1 MGLICGTSIV
11 TAVGNDYGY
20 EAVFERQVSALG
32 QIGDILVAISTSGN
46 AEDVLRAIQ
55 VAHELDMVVIA
66 LTGNDGG
73 RIASALAGTDIH
85 LSVPDHRPMRVQDVP
100 IVLLHAM
107 CDGLARLVAGAAL
120 ASTR

>member
-32 QIGDILVAISTSGN
+32 QTGDILVAISTSGSSEN
-46 AEDVLRAIQ
+46 VLRAIQ
-55 VAHELDMVVIA
+55 VAHERDMVVIA

-73 RIASALAGTDIH
+73 KISELLASSDIH
-85 LSVPDHRPMRVQDVP
+85 VCVPHHRTMRIQAVHRL
-100 IVLLHAM
+100 LLHGM
-107 CDGLARLVAGAAL
+107 CDGIAA
-120 ASTR
+120 